1 MSVADS
7 TSITRISLDEH
18 DNDRNTDSV
27 PATKKEKS
35 DSSSIVEVDSSS
47 DSSSETRINCCAD
60 WDKPIGERYD
70 KYSRKERLLFGG
82 ICAAIGLAFIGVTI
96 AFISSKDERFT
107 PLFSHILGVV
117 EGAGLMLNVSYAL
130 QNCRDKEACG

>member
-1 MSVADS
+1 MSFADS

-60 WDKPIGERYD
+60 WDKPIGEIYD
-70 KYSRKERLLFGG
+70 KHSRKERLLFGG
-82 ICAAIGLAFIGVTI
+82 FCAAIGLATIGIT
-96 AFISSKDERFT
+96 AFISSKDENFT
-107 PLFSHILGVV
+107 PLFSNILGVA
-117 EGAGLMLNVSYAL
+117 EGAFLMASLSHAL